1 MEGPDLSRY
10 TGLLCESCK
19 KPFTDNDDIVVCPDC
34 GAPHHRSCYEAQHRC
49 ALQDKHSDKFVW
61 QAQKPDADSAQ
72 PQAQTVICPECNT
85 ANPPHG
91 RYCQMCGTPLENG
104 GSQGAPG
111 GYGQYGRGPQGYDG
125 GQPGPDFVP
134 GDSTF
139 EHWDI
144 NGISSREL
152 SAYTGSSSYY
162 FLRQFKL
169 ILHTQHNM
177 SWNWSALIFGFFYFF
192 YRKMY
197 KVGLALLG
205 FYIVSNVPAFLP
217 YLGTPDATTEMMGVV
232 IAYNSQVA
240 AQIAPLVRFLSPMR
254 LFVSIWCAI
263 FANKLY
269 LKNTLQSIQRF
280 KELYDIPEGTPE
292 YYSGLYY
299 YGRPNRLIVLLI
311 CFGFF
316 AAYSV
321 LANFVQI
328 SPV

>member
-1 MEGPDLSRY
+1 MSRY
-10 TGLLCESCK
+10 TGLLCENCK
-19 KPFTDNDDIVVCPDC
+19 KTFADNDDIVVCPDC
-34 GAPHHRSCYEAQHRC
+34 GAPHHRSCYEMQGHC
-49 ALQDKHSDKFVW
+49 ALRDKHSDKFVW
-61 QAQKPDADSAQ
+61 QAHKPDADNEHQHARS
-72 PQAQTVICPECNT
+72 VICPNCNA

-91 RYCQMCGTPLENG
+91 RYCQMCGSSLESADAAGQNA
-104 GSQGAPG
+104 SDA
-111 GYGQYGRGPQGYDG
+111 YGQYSHNTQGYG
-125 GQPGPDFVP
+125 GQP
-134 GDSTF
+134 DSGSNYGGNTAF

-169 ILHTQHNM
+169 ILRTQYNI

-205 FYIVSNVPAFLP
+205 FYIVSMIPGLLIYFGP
-217 YLGTPDATTEMMGVV
+217 TDATVEMMGVV
-232 IAYNSQVA
+232 IAYNSRLA
-240 AQIAPLVRFLSPMR
+240 AQTAPFVMVLNTMR
-254 LFVSIWCAI
+254 LFLSIWRAV

-269 LKNTLQSIQRF
+269 LKSTLQNIRRYKNES
-280 KELYDIPEGTPE
+280 DIPEGTPE
-292 YYSGLYY
+292 YYNGLYY
-299 YGRPNRLIVLLI
+299 HGRPNRLVVALI

-321 LANFVQI
+321 LINFINI

>member
-1 MEGPDLSRY
+1 MSRY

-34 GAPHHRSCYEAQHRC
+34 GAPQHRSCYETQGHC
-49 ALQDKHSDKFVW
+49 ALRDQHSDKFVW
-61 QAQKPDADSAQ
+61 QAQKPDAGSEDRHAQSA
-72 PQAQTVICPECNT
+72 ICPNCNA

-91 RYCQMCGTPLENG
+91 RYCQMCGSPLESA
-104 GSQGAPG
+104 GSTQNASGA
-111 GYGQYGRGPQGYDG
+111 YGQYNQNTQSYG
-125 GQPGPDFVP
+125 GQPSSGFNYAGNDA
-134 GDSTF
+134 F

-144 NGISSREL
+144 NGVSSREL

-169 ILHTQHNM
+169 ILRTQYNM

-205 FYIVSNVPAFLP
+205 FYIVSMIPGLLTYFGP
-217 YLGTPDATTEMMGVV
+217 TDATIEMMGVV
-232 IAYNSQVA
+232 IAYNSQMA
-240 AQIAPLVRFLSPMR
+240 AQTAPFMTVLNTMSFFLR
-254 LFVSIWCAI
+254 VWCAI

-269 LKNTLQSIQRF
+269 LQSVLKDIQRCREAF
-280 KELYDIPEGTPE
+280 DVPEGSPE
-292 YYSGLYY
+292 YYNGLYH
-299 YGRPNRLIVLLI
+299 YGRPNRLIVVLI
-311 CFGFF
+311 GFGFF

-321 LANFVQI
+321 LMNFIQI